1 MCFYF
6 HLLILNLVYLLQSE
20 HETIDHTS
28 DTSCVVVLD
37 DAKHWCNKLFQ
48 VKRNTTS
55 YDYLALQMHYL
66 LLDTSLHVFLIEL
79 DIAEVN

>member
-20 HETIDHTS
+20 HETSENI
-28 DTSCVVVLD
+28 L
-37 DAKHWCNKLFQ
+37 ANLINNWCNKLFQ